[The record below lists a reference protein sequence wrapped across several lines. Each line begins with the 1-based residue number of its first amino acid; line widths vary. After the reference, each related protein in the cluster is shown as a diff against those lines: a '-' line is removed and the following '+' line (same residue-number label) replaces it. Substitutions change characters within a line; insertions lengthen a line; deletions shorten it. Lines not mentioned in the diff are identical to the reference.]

1 MTVSPL
7 SLGLTFDLV
16 PGVLQCALADMLSA
30 VMRQAFSGRK
40 DGYVFKKGEQGLGY
54 YSDPLAWDLDAER
67 DRLIRMI
74 MGPLAGPRAKTEQE
88 EEPDSEEEEDE
99 IAAAAKEAAEK
110 AAQALR
116 DADEDKECVARCVN
130 PDAGLHHK
138 DCPNF
143 VPMPPDG
150 PAHQRPPP
158 PWYVHPRNA
167 ASECVFG

>member
-1 MTVSPL
+1 MPFVW
-7 SLGLTFDLV
+7 LTFCLRFT
-16 PGVLQCALADMLSA
+16 
-30 VMRQAFSGRK
+30 RQAFSGRK
-40 DGYVFKKGEQGLGY
+40 DGYVFKMGEQGLGY

-110 AAQALR
+110 AAKALR

-158 PWYVHPRNA
+158 PWYVPGMRRV
-167 ASECVFG
+167 SECLAE